1 MYGLSIRF
9 NLYIFVYFSQ
19 FYCTSL
25 CILHIAFW
33 YTNMYYIVIA
43 RNKQVKEITKMK
55 VIIGSEKQIKWAND
69 IIAKASEAIER
80 FDLYKIKEAFDE
92 NDNASWFI
100 ENYAFATKARRTD
113 VDTYI
118 FFRDM
123 ISKEFALRTEGL
135 KRREIHE
142 IIMNVFKPMFDE
154 IEEQYM
160 L

>member
-1 MYGLSIRF
+1 
-9 NLYIFVYFSQ
+9 
-19 FYCTSL
+19 
-25 CILHIAFW
+25 
-33 YTNMYYIVIA
+33 
-43 RNKQVKEITKMK
+43 MK

-113 VDTYI
+113 VDTYF

-123 ISKEFALRTEGL
+123 FSKEFALRTEGL

-142 IIMNVFKPMFDE
+142 INMNVFKLMFDE

-160 L
+160 R